1 MLLVLPAIDIKGG
14 RCVQMVQGV
23 EGFAYSDDAV
33 EIARLCRLENAKTLH
48 ITDIDGALTGH
59 PVNTEI
65 IRKVVASVDIPV
77 SVGGGLRTFEDI
89 RAAFDYGAYRVR
101 LATIMIQNPDEAA
114 RAVETYGSAKVI
126 LSIDAMDGIAAT
138 RGWTESSGLPA
149 LTVALNAKAVGFR
162 RLVYTDIHLDG
173 TLRGVNLDM
182 LRELAT
188 KTGMRVTSA
197 GGVGGLDDLMKIQA
211 LEPLGVDSVVI
222 GRALYQN
229 KFSCQ
234 ALWRMCEAR
243 NYPYTARV

>member
-1 MLLVLPAIDIKGG
+1 MLLVLPSIDIKGG

-33 EIARLCRLENAKTLH
+33 EMARLCRLENAKTLH
-48 ITDIDGALTGH
+48 VTDIDGAVTGKL
-59 PVNTEI
+59 VNTET
-65 IRKVVASVDIPV
+65 IRRMIASVDIPV
-77 SVGGGLRTFEDI
+77 SLGGGLRTFDDV
-89 RAAFDYGAYRVR
+89 RAAFDLGAYRVR
-101 LATIMIQNPDEAA
+101 LATMMLENPDEARRVIA
-114 RAVETYGSAKVI
+114 TYGSSKVI
-126 LSIDAMDGIAAT
+126 LNIDAIDGIAAT
-138 RGWTESSGLPA
+138 RGWSESSGLTA
-149 LTVALNAKAVGFR
+149 LTVALNAKEIGFR
-162 RLVYTDIHLDG
+162 RLVYTDIRLDG
-173 TLRGVNLDM
+173 TLHGVNLEM

-197 GGVGGLDDLMKIQA
+197 GGVGGLEDLLKIQE

-229 KFSCQ
+229 RFSCQ